1 MNILA
6 VSPIEYRY
14 FTKEMKS
21 LFTEEYKLQKWL
33 DVEVALANAHAKI
46 GNIPKQ
52 AAEKIQ
58 KKGSTQFVKL
68 ERVKEIENQIHH
80 DIMAMVRAFAE
91 VCEEDA
97 GGYIHYGATSYD
109 IVDTA
114 WALILRDALKIINT
128 RLLELRKGLIKIAKR
143 EKETVCVGR
152 THGQHAVPTTYGMKF
167 ALWAT
172 EINRHLERNKEIL
185 NRAIAGKMSGMVGTM
200 ASFGEKGFEIQK
212 LVMSEL
218 GIKESEISNQIVPRD
233 LHSEIF
239 FFLALV
245 GTTLSK
251 IAKEIR
257 NLQRTE
263 IAEIF
268 EPFKKSQVGSSTL
281 ASKRNPHKSERIC
294 GLFRVIYSN
303 LIPVLDNAALQE
315 HERDLSNSACERVIY
330 PQTFILLDYML
341 TQMISIIHGL
351 EFNYEN
357 IKNNLEMT
365 KGQIFA
371 EKIMVKLVEKGI
383 SRQIAHE
390 KLRKIAIKCKKEN
403 LDFKEGILEDPDL
416 KQMISSQELDQ
427 WLDPKNYIGT
437 SVQQVER
444 LIKKYS

>member
-1 MNILA
+1 MA

-14 FTKEMKS
+14 FTKEMKE

-33 DVEVALANAHAKI
+33 EVEVALAKAHVKI
-46 GNIPKQ
+46 GNIPKN
-52 AAEKIQ
+52 AAEEIE
-58 KKGSTQFVKL
+58 KKGSIKYVKL

-91 VCEEDA
+91 VCEGDA
-97 GGYIHYGATSYD
+97 GGYIHLGATSYD

-114 WALILRDALKIINT
+114 WALILRDALKIIDE
-128 RLLELRKGLIKIAKR
+128 RLLKLRNELITIAGR
-143 EKETVCVGR
+143 EKNTVCVGR

-185 NRAIAGKMSGMVGTM
+185 NRSIAGKMSGMVGTM

-212 LVMSEL
+212 SVMTEL
-218 GIKESEISNQIVPRD
+218 DIKEIEISNQIIPRD

-257 NLQRTE
+257 NLQRSE

-268 EPFKKSQVGSSTL
+268 EPFKKTQVGSSTL

-294 GLFRVIYSN
+294 GLFRIIYSN

-341 TQMISIIHGL
+341 TQMIAIIQGL

-357 IKNNLEMT
+357 IKRNLDLT

-371 EKIMVKLVEKGI
+371 EHIMIKLVEKGF
-383 SRQIAHE
+383 SRQTAHE
-390 KLRKIAIKCKKEN
+390 KLRKIAIRCKKEN
-403 LDFKEGILEDPDL
+403 IDFKKGILDDSEL
-416 KQMISSQELDQ
+416 NNNISSNELDQ

-437 SVQQVER
+437 AVQQVER
-444 LIKKYS
+444 IIKKYH

>member
-1 MNILA
+1 MS

-33 DVEVALANAHAKI
+33 DVEVALAKAHAKI
-46 GNIPKQ
+46 GNISKGVS
-52 AAEKIQ
+52 EIIQ
-58 KKGSTQFVKL
+58 KKGSTKFVKL

-91 VCEEDA
+91 GCEEGA
-97 GGYIHYGATSYD
+97 GGYIHLGATSYD

-114 WALILRDALKIINT
+114 WALILKDALKIIEN
-128 RLLELRKGLIKIAKR
+128 RLLDLKKELINIARR
-143 EKETVCVGR
+143 EKNTVCVGR

-167 ALWAT
+167 ALWAS
-172 EINRHLERNKEIL
+172 EINRHLERNKDIL
-185 NRAIAGKMSGMVGTM
+185 HRSIAGKMSGMVGTM

-218 GIKESEISNQIVPRD
+218 DIKESEISNQIVPRD

-257 NLQRTE
+257 NLQRSE
-263 IAEIF
+263 IAEMF

-341 TQMISIIHGL
+341 TQMISIIQGL

-357 IKNNLEMT
+357 INRNLALT

-371 EKIMVKLVEKGI
+371 ENIMIKLVEKGF

-390 KLRKIAIKCKKEN
+390 KLRKIAIRCKKEN
-403 LDFKEGILEDPDL
+403 IDFRKGLLDDSELNQK
-416 KQMISSQELDQ
+416 ISSNELDQ
-427 WLDPKNYIGT
+427 LLDPKNYIGT
-437 SVQQVER
+437 AVQQVER
-444 LIKKYS
+444 IIKKYD

>member
-1 MNILA
+1 MS

-46 GNIPKQ
+46 GNIPKE
-52 AAEKIQ
+52 AAEEIQ
-58 KKGSTQFVKL
+58 RKGSIKFVKL

-80 DIMAMVRAFAE
+80 DIMAMVRTFAE
-91 VCEEDA
+91 VCKGDA

-114 WALILRDALKIINT
+114 WALILKDALKIVEM
-128 RLLELRKGLIKIAKR
+128 RLLELRKVLITTADR
-143 EKETVCVGR
+143 EKNTICMGR
-152 THGQHAVPTTYGMKF
+152 THGQHAIPTTYGMKF

-172 EINRHLERNKEIL
+172 EVNRHLERSSEIL
-185 NRAIAGKMSGMVGTM
+185 NRCFVGKMSGMVGTM

-218 GIKESEISNQIVPRD
+218 KIKESEISNQIVPRD
-233 LHSEIF
+233 LHAEIF

-330 PQTFILLDYML
+330 PQTLILIDYML
-341 TQMISIIHGL
+341 TQMISIIQGL

-357 IKNNLEMT
+357 IKINLEMT

-371 EKIMVKLVEKGI
+371 EKIMIKLVEKGF

-390 KLRKIAIKCKKEN
+390 KLRNIAIKCKKEN
-403 LDFKEGILEDPDL
+403 LDFKKGILEDSEL
-416 KQMISSQELDQ
+416 REKISQQELDQ

-437 SVQQVER
+437 AVKQVE
-444 LIKKYS
+444 LIIKKYS